1 MTDLTISRSSRSTAR
16 GDAAGTWKPSAGA
29 VPARLNERPASV
41 RRIRLPDRF
50 YLPRRLANGLKV
62 RDVMP
67 WRDAIEYVSDG
78 ETVGMRM
85 YDGDILWITG
95 RQETLL
101 PAFREEFDGVDLDD
115 VVTGLEQ
122 YIKRRPRLKF
132 LWQQDLAA
140 LEDLRAER
148 EEEQA

>member
-1 MTDLTISRSSRSTAR
+1 MTDLTISSSSRSTPR
-16 GDAAGTWKPSAGA
+16 GDVAASWKSGAGSGS
-29 VPARLNERPASV
+29 PRRNEPPDSV

-85 YDGDILWITG
+85 YDGDVLWITG

-148 EEEQA
+148 DEAEG

>member
-1 MTDLTISRSSRSTAR
+1 MQVSAH
-16 GDAAGTWKPSAGA
+16 APSAI
-29 VPARLNERPASV
+29 
-41 RRIRLPDRF
+41 RRIRLPERF

-78 ETVGMRM
+78 KTVGMRM
-85 YDGDILWITG
+85 FDGEIVWVTG

-115 VVTGLEQ
+115 VVEGLRR
-122 YIKRRPRLKF
+122 YIRQRPRLKF

-148 EEEQA
+148 EEEIG

>member
-1 MTDLTISRSSRSTAR
+1 MTDLTISSSSRPSPR
-16 GDAAGTWKPSAGA
+16 DSAAGSRKPGAGA
-29 VPARLNERPASV
+29 APTRRNERPDRV

-85 YDGDILWITG
+85 YDGDVLWITG

-115 VVTGLEQ
+115 VVAGLEQ

-148 EEEQA
+148 EEGQA

>member
-1 MTDLTISRSSRSTAR
+1 MSDLTISRPSLTTAR
-16 GDAAGTWKPSAGA
+16 GDAAGSWKAGA
-29 VPARLNERPASV
+29 GAARGRLNEHPGSV

-115 VVTGLEQ
+115 VVAGLEQ

-148 EEEQA
+148 DEGHA

>member
-1 MTDLTISRSSRSTAR
+1 MTDLSISSSPRTTLR
-16 GDAAGTWKPSAGA
+16 DDVAGSWKPSASA
-29 VPARLNERPASV
+29 AAPRLKERPASV

-85 YDGDILWITG
+85 YDGDVLWITG

-101 PAFREEFDGVDLDD
+101 PAFREEFDGVYLDE
-115 VVTGLEQ
+115 VVAGLEQ

-148 EEEQA
+148 EEEEG